1 MPVARKVDLRKLFQP
16 SDTIAFIVIALGL
29 FIALFLD
36 EMAVRL
42 IGVCIAILG
51 GVALFMMISP
61 RIADLSIEQ
70 SKRRT
75 VSQPTNIAGDTR
87 KDETGTRITF
97 EGDAFRTE
105 FGGDSEDSAAV
116 DERQGVL
123 FDDLPVPKPARP
135 SPSQATPPA
144 LIGTHI
150 GDGGDG
156 VTIVGVRPR
165 KPTAE
170 PKLVIDHRTRRS
182 TDVQA
187 SAPEPEPPKRAQR
200 PARATDEPRTVART
214 VRSADA
220 STSTFATG
228 VDKPIDLSSIDGDIA
243 LDDDV
248 IIRKKAPATETPST
262 PVVPPAEGQ
271 NRTEPLLPDTP
282 AVVEEPVLVA
292 QEPAEGVPGPLS
304 EETGDHAQQGSV
316 QADVSARHSG
326 DVFPTLPSAEDA
338 PKARSLAHTVS
349 IPDLIDGPDAFDASE
364 PRKEFDYLLNR
375 VLQVIRSMVNARTAS
390 FLLVSSDQGKLI
402 VEQTITD
409 VGDGVFTTERKLPIG
424 DDVVSQIALHGR
436 PEILTEIRATAELD
450 LLPYYQRAAGTQ
462 SFIGVPVYYG
472 KNVVGVLCA
481 DAKEPDA
488 YDSFTIGFFG
498 HFTKLISSL
507 IQSYTAKYDLQHSA
521 RVLQA
526 IELLRNYVRERGIEQ
541 QSVVRALLRSA
552 IESVDV
558 VTIGLVL
565 FDADKG
571 WSIVKAASGDYPE
584 YGSLIGQPVDL
595 DASAIGSAITG
606 GRTVELVG
614 SPGVLRVVHGEPD
627 LGDGQFVAIPIT
639 SFTGVYGALYIEN
652 PSPSVSQQ
660 DVAVLE
666 SIAHHAGTFFEHVRA
681 QEQVT
686 QGALLDEVTGVMNR
700 AAFEQRI
707 QEEHARAI
715 DFQMPLTLCMLRV
728 DPAGSSSDTALVE
741 RIIGNVLSKL
751 RHELRPFDVIGRID
765 TDLLAIVVVSS
776 RAQSTQ
782 IWAERMRKD
791 IASSIMEFEGR
802 RFSATVSMGIA
813 EFDAAEPWDRLLDNA
828 YQALTMSSR
837 HGNKVTVFA

>member
-1 MPVARKVDLRKLFQP
+1 
-16 SDTIAFIVIALGL
+16 
-29 FIALFLD
+29 
-36 EMAVRL
+36 
-42 IGVCIAILG
+42 
-51 GVALFMMISP
+51 
-61 RIADLSIEQ
+61 
-70 SKRRT
+70 
-75 VSQPTNIAGDTR
+75 
-87 KDETGTRITF
+87 
-97 EGDAFRTE
+97 
-105 FGGDSEDSAAV
+105 
-116 DERQGVL
+116 
-123 FDDLPVPKPARP
+123 
-135 SPSQATPPA
+135 
-144 LIGTHI
+144 
-150 GDGGDG
+150 
-156 VTIVGVRPR
+156 
-165 KPTAE
+165 
-170 PKLVIDHRTRRS
+170 
-182 TDVQA
+182 
-187 SAPEPEPPKRAQR
+187 
-200 PARATDEPRTVART
+200 
-214 VRSADA
+214 
-220 STSTFATG
+220 
-228 VDKPIDLSSIDGDIA
+228 
-243 LDDDV
+243 
-248 IIRKKAPATETPST
+248 
-262 PVVPPAEGQ
+262 
-271 NRTEPLLPDTP
+271 
-282 AVVEEPVLVA
+282 
-292 QEPAEGVPGPLS
+292 
-304 EETGDHAQQGSV
+304 
-316 QADVSARHSG
+316 
-326 DVFPTLPSAEDA
+326 
-338 PKARSLAHTVS
+338 TVS